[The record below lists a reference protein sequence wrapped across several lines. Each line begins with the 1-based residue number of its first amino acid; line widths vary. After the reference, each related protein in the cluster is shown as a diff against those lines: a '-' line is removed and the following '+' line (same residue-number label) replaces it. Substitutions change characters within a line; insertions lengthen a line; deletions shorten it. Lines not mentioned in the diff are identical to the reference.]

1 MYVEIAKGT
10 PGNRG
15 YLIDKNDLA
24 KYIDKF
30 PLYRSVYLYDEN
42 ALEYVEKTGSLKNY
56 FGVRH
61 IDKIPIDIDKGDN
74 TDDKTLDVLRGIIL
88 ELEEADITEESFQC
102 YFSGSGNHIDL
113 AGGLFNFKPG
123 VDLPYI
129 VNKH

>member
-61 IDKIPIDIDKGDN
+61 ID
-74 TDDKTLDVLRGIIL
+74 
-88 ELEEADITEESFQC
+88 
-102 YFSGSGNHIDL
+102 
-113 AGGLFNFKPG
+113 
-123 VDLPYI
+123 
-129 VNKH
+129 